1 MDGHIATQLARK
13 LVDRLPEEM
22 ADSLRMLIARGEK
35 DHSDPTTEI
44 IELLSQHENSL
55 LWFLEQMELLSGPG
69 GETRGFSSL
78 PGDSSAQIS
87 NQWVCPNKACAE
99 TLPVIQEG
107 EPAPRCAR
115 HKIGMVRGNRERG

>member
-1 MDGHIATQLARK
+1 MDAQIATQLAKK
-13 LVDRLPEEM
+13 LVDRLPGEM
-22 ADSLRMLIARGEK
+22 SDQLRILIARGEK
-35 DHSDPTTEI
+35 EHSDPTTEI

-69 GETRGFSSL
+69 GEIRGFSSL

-87 NQWVCPNKACAE
+87 NQWVCSNNACIE

-115 HKIGMVRGNRERG
+115 HKIEMVRGNRERG